1 MPGGPNQLVASYTPG
16 AARQNFAGGVGFTFG
31 LTASKTFNMIG
42 CRCGSGALGPQNLRL
57 FSVGQSPDLATATID
72 VTGGVTGQFY
82 YVSIPPVTLAA
93 TTKYCLFAQVTSSN
107 GYLWT
112 DTGATVVAGGTNWQS
127 VYANGSFA
135 TNNPSTSTQNQQFF
149 GLDLDFVAPAN
160 FVDLAGNFAL

>member
-16 AARQNFAGGVGFTFG
+16 AARQNFTGGVGFTFG

-57 FSVGQSPDLATATID
+57 FGVGQSTDLATATIN

-82 YVSIPPVTLAA
+82 YVSIPPVTLLAA
-93 TTKYCLFAQVTSSN
+93 ANKYCLFAQVTSSN
-107 GYLWT
+107 GYLWS

-127 VYANGSFA
+127 VFLNGNFA
-135 TNNPSTSTQNQQFF
+135 TNNPGVSTQNQQFF
-149 GLDLDFVAPAN
+149 GLDLDFVAVN
-160 FVDLAGNFAL
+160 YVDLAGSLAV